1 MSWKRKIAACAVVAA
16 TLAACAGQN
25 TTSTERQSVPEHP
38 AALSIEPYQPRFERE
53 RPVVAVVAHH
63 AGAELTDFVV
73 PYGVLAA
80 SGSADLVTVST
91 APGPIDMFPAL
102 TIEAD
107 ATVEEFDRR
116 YPKGADYVV
125 VPAVHEADDPDLL
138 AWIREQEGR
147 GATLVGVCDG
157 VLVLANAGALDG
169 RYATAHW
176 YSINRLER
184 KHPQTEWVR
193 DRRYVAD
200 QNVITTT
207 GVSASI
213 PVSIALVEA
222 IAGTAHA
229 AELAA
234 SLGVEDW
241 STAHDSDVFGITAGR
256 VLTLVRNG
264 VAFWR
269 RDEIE
274 IGVEA
279 GLDEITLA
287 LAADLWSRTYRSN
300 VVSSSSSGEPFRT
313 RGGLRLVP
321 DRAHGESGKPDR
333 RFSPPDRAL
342 TGSAIDITLDGIAD
356 AYGRPTADLVAL
368 QIEHQWIQS
377 RDDVERPLVRN

>member
-1 MSWKRKIAACAVVAA
+1 MSWKRALAACAVVAA
-16 TLAACAGQN
+16 TLAGCAGQT
-25 TTSTERQSVPEHP
+25 TTSTDRQSAPTHH
-38 AALSIEPYQPRFERE
+38 AALSIEPFQPRFDRE

-80 SGSADLVTVST
+80 SGSADVVTVAT
-91 APGPIDMFPAL
+91 APGPIEMFPAL

-107 ATVEEFDRR
+107 ATVEEFDRH
-116 YPKGADYVV
+116 YPKGADYVI
-125 VPAVHEADDPDLL
+125 VPAVHEADDSGLL

-157 VLVLANAGALDG
+157 VLVLANAGVLDY
-169 RYATAHW
+169 RHATAHW
-176 YSINRLER
+176 FSIDRLER

-193 DRRYVAD
+193 NRRYVAD

-222 IAGTAHA
+222 IAGAEHA

-241 STAHDSDVFGITAGR
+241 STAHDSDAFGITAGR
-256 VLTLVRNG
+256 VLTLLRNG
-264 VAFWR
+264 AAFWQ
-269 RDEIE
+269 RDEVDIE
-274 IGVEA
+274 VEP

-287 LAADLWSRTYRSN
+287 LAADLWSRTYRSS
-300 VVSSSSSGEPFRT
+300 VVSSSRSGESFRT
-313 RGGLRLVP
+313 RGGLRLIP
-321 DRAHGESGKPDR
+321 DRSRGASAVPDR
-333 RFSPPDRAL
+333 RFSPPHRAL
-342 TGSAIDITLDGIAD
+342 TGSAIDIILDDVAD
-356 AYGRPTADLVAL
+356 AYGRSTADLVAL
-368 QIEHQWIQS
+368 QIEHPWIQS
-377 RDDVERPLVRN
+377 QDDVGRPVARN